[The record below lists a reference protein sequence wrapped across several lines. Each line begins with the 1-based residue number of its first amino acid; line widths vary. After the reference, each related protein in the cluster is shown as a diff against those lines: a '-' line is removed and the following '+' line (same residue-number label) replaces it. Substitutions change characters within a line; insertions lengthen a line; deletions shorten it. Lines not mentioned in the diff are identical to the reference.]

1 MTNQRV
7 EHAQASL
14 LVRVEHFATG
24 HKFQE
29 NKGVSVR
36 KAGMARR
43 RVQYGVVNASDA
55 DVGAGAPGFR
65 TTWQS
70 KDDLRQQVMKISD
83 VPNNGKLYFWDG
95 QLWLRW
101 DDPDDL
107 PGPEGDPLRIKIVC
121 PQNAGTSHDEL
132 LLALGRDCWC
142 LLTNDIL
149 PSSTVIGS
157 HLFKSGITPCTK
169 GDQWEPYHFETHARN
184 CQALH
189 QRVASRCNAK
199 LNLAS

>member
-1 MTNQRV
+1 
-7 EHAQASL
+7 
-14 LVRVEHFATG
+14 
-24 HKFQE
+24 
-29 NKGVSVR
+29 
-36 KAGMARR
+36 MARR

-121 PQNAGTSHDEL
+121 PQNAGMFLSFV
-132 LLALGRDCWC
+132 LAVKIIVLSLHLHCGRTVSGQYINLQTLESQFCC
-142 LLTNDIL
+142 LVVCQSCTL
-149 PSSTVIGS
+149 
-157 HLFKSGITPCTK
+157 IT
-169 GDQWEPYHFETHARN
+169 
-184 CQALH
+184 
-189 QRVASRCNAK
+189 
-199 LNLAS
+199 

>member
-1 MTNQRV
+1 MCLCCPN
-7 EHAQASL
+7 AD
-14 LVRVEHFATG
+14 
-24 HKFQE
+24 HKCCLY
-29 NKGVSVR
+29 R

-43 RVQYGVVNASDA
+43 RVQYGVVTASDA

-121 PQNAGTSHDEL
+121 PQNAGMFLSCLVHRMQVCSCIFSKVLEASPDL
-132 LLALGRDCWC
+132 LLTLMY
-142 LLTNDIL
+142 
-149 PSSTVIGS
+149 S
-157 HLFKSGITPCTK
+157 
-169 GDQWEPYHFETHARN
+169 
-184 CQALH
+184 
-189 QRVASRCNAK
+189 
-199 LNLAS
+199 